1 MTRQHF
7 EAIAG
12 ILKFNQADKPLCEE
26 LGLKFMGFN
35 PNFDYSKFLQAC
47 GHGSTK

>member
-12 ILKFNQADKPLCEE
+12 ILKFNQADKALCEE
-26 LGLKFMGFN
+26 LGLKFMDFN
-35 PNFDYSKFLQAC
+35 PNFNYGKFLEAC
-47 GHGSTK
+47 GHGSAK